1 MNRNYKQ
8 AISYPYTMMYEEIYK
23 AARNNPEGA
32 AYEFQGKMCIRDR
45 KIGESLS

>member
-32 AYEFQGKMCIRDR
+32 AHEFQGKKTRY
-45 KIGESLS
+45 L